1 MTRRPILKNTPPVD
15 PTRAAGG
22 QKHVLERQ
30 RRKWV
35 SFHVRE
41 HGQRTGRAGHL
52 PARLR
57 SVPVSESGFTP
68 PEQEVVFLAASRANG
83 CDYCTAAH
91 SMIADMKSKVSKET
105 LRAIR
110 PGSEIPDARLAALY
124 RLTTE
129 MVRTHGLPSDRVVQE
144 FLAAGFEE
152 RQLLYV
158 VLALAVKT
166 LSNFSNLAMATEL
179 DERFAAYRVAPA
191 KAASA

>member
-1 MTRRPILKNTPPVD
+1 
-15 PTRAAGG
+15 
-22 QKHVLERQ
+22 
-30 RRKWV
+30 
-35 SFHVRE
+35 
-41 HGQRTGRAGHL
+41 
-52 PARLR
+52 
-57 SVPVSESGFTP
+57 
-68 PEQEVVFLAASRANG
+68 
-83 CDYCTAAH
+83 
-91 SMIADMKSKVSKET
+91 
-105 LRAIR
+105 
-110 PGSEIPDARLAALY
+110 
-124 RLTTE
+124 